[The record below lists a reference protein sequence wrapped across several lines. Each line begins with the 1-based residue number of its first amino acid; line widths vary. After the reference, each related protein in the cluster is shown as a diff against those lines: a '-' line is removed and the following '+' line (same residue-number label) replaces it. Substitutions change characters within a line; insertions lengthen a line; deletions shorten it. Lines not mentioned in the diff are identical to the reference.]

1 MNYRGAAPFGA
12 CRGPGQTIARFA
24 ARCSASPLQAHGLPS
39 SLAMNTLMLAL
50 VLSMPVAPAPQQP
63 DAPRW
68 TASEL
73 PERLASEDLTEVAWA
88 AYLVRRDRVRV
99 AVPAVRLAL
108 ARLAGCDELIEKVA
122 RLHLLDTLIQLDVRV
137 PGEELL
143 PHATG
148 LLRVPALILA
158 AKAPEA
164 NSAYFA

>member
-1 MNYRGAAPFGA
+1 MRA
-12 CRGPGQTIARFA
+12 IAFLR
-24 ARCSASPLQAHGLPS
+24 R
-39 SLAMNTLMLAL
+39 
-50 VLSMPVAPAPQQP
+50 
-63 DAPRW
+63 RW
-68 TASEL
+68 
-73 PERLASEDLTEVAWA
+73 PEVAWA

-158 AKAPEA
+158 AKSPEA
-164 NSAYFA
+164 NSAYFATRFAALAESPDLEWQVCGNILASLREPGFTASCLRIFQFSLRIEVTDGRPPHFSVG